1 MSPDAES
8 HASATVASD
17 SALHP
22 QGSCTCH
29 AILPFEW
36 PSKSNGTSWS
46 LEASPVNEQLMNSG
60 LAKPF
65 APFPPCQNWH
75 RVLKPCRGKSRFSN
89 SGPHKS
95 HWWPRVINFSEN
107 FCFGFPHCQNCTASS
122 TTRRFNYFSSMMMY
136 DSHLTVSHHHNRLQ
150 QGRCNYHLK
159 SLGHFFFF
167 LSAFTVGYCV

>member
-95 HWWPRVINFSEN
+95 HWWPRVINFSET
-107 FCFGFPHCQNCTASS
+107 FVLAFRTAKIVQLLQLQEGLTTLVLWWCMIPISQSHITTTDSS
-122 TTRRFNYFSSMMMY
+122 RGGATITSN
-136 DSHLTVSHHHNRLQ
+136 L
-150 QGRCNYHLK
+150 
-159 SLGHFFFF
+159 
-167 LSAFTVGYCV
+167 